1 MKISDVKD
9 VSAQMVQQYQKNDS
23 YVASSDKQ
31 AASASTITEE
41 KVDLSTQ
48 AKDIQQIN
56 NALSQVP
63 DVREEKVQEIKSQV
77 EKGTYNVSGE
87 KIAGKMVGESLV
99 DIFA

>member
-9 VSAQMVQQYQKNDS
+9 VSAQMVQQYQKNDN
-23 YVASSDKQ
+23 YVAGSDKQ

-41 KVDLSTQ
+41 EVDLSTQ
-48 AKDIQQIN
+48 AKDIQQVN

>member
-9 VSAQMVQQYQKNDS
+9 ISAQMVQQYQKNES
-23 YVASSDKQ
+23 ITVTSDKQ
-31 AASASTITEE
+31 AANKGAGTGE

-48 AKDIQQIN
+48 AKTIQQIKEV
-56 NALSQVP
+56 LSGVP

-77 EKGTYNVSGE
+77 QQGIYEINGD
-87 KIAGKMVGESLV
+87 KIAEKMVAESII